1 MSGMPEEFLPIG
13 RFARMCRLSVKQLR
27 HYDDVGL
34 LSPAHV
40 DPVTGYRYYRREQ
53 VRDALA
59 IALLRMLDVPL
70 AAIARTLHDDETVR
84 ATALREERD
93 RLEARLARQRN
104 TLAAL
109 ERLLRDGV
117 LQQEVSLTREPPR
130 RLLVIQAVCPLD
142 EIGATVGECMAQMS
156 KVLPGLPWTPPMW
169 GLFPVDVDGQ
179 LRIAIGVES
188 AADPVGGMA
197 VEHLPGGPA
206 VVATHVGPYEHLALT
221 YQAMF
226 AWIHERGL
234 HPNGP
239 VREAYL
245 TDPTTSD
252 PAQLATRIVIPIKEE
267 DEC

>member
-1 MSGMPEEFLPIG
+1 MPEEFLPIG
-13 RFARMCRLSVKQLR
+13 RFAQMCRLSVKQLR

-34 LSPAHV
+34 LPPAHI
-40 DPVTGYRYYRREQ
+40 DPITSYRYYRRDQ

-59 IALLRMLDVPL
+59 IALLRTLDVPL
-70 AAIARTLHDDETVR
+70 AAIAQTLRGDENAQT
-84 ATALREERD
+84 AALRAERD
-93 RLEARLARQRN
+93 RLEERLARQRN

-109 ERLLRDGV
+109 ERLLRDGL
-117 LQQEVSLTREPPR
+117 LQQEVGLTREPPR
-130 RLLVIQAVCPLD
+130 RLLVAPTVCAPD
-142 EIGATVGECMAQMS
+142 EIGVAISGCFAQLS
-156 KVLPGLPWTPPMW
+156 SVLPGLPWTPPMW
-169 GLFPVDVDGQ
+169 GLFPVDIDGQ
-179 LRIAIGVES
+179 LRIAVGVET
-188 AADPVGGMA
+188 AADPVGGTT

-206 VVATHVGPYEHLALT
+206 VVATHVGAYEHLPLT

-234 HPNGP
+234 RPHGP

-252 PAQLATRIVIPIKEE
+252 PTQLATRIVIPIEKE

>member
-1 MSGMPEEFLPIG
+1 MPEEFLAIG
-13 RFARMCRLSVKQLR
+13 QFARLCRLSVKQLR

-34 LSPAHV
+34 LPPAHV
-40 DPVTGYRYYRREQ
+40 DPVTGYRYYGRDQ

-59 IALLRMLDVPL
+59 IALLRTLDVPL
-70 AAIARTLHDDETVR
+70 SAIAQTLRGDASAQT
-84 ATALREERD
+84 AALRAERD

-109 ERLLRDGV
+109 ERLLRDGL
-117 LQQEVSLTREPPR
+117 LQQEVGLTREPPR
-130 RLLVIQAVCPLD
+130 RLLVAQAVCAPD
-142 EIGATVGECMAQMS
+142 GIGVAIAGCMTQLS
-156 KVLPGLPWTPPMW
+156 GVLPGLSWTPPMW
-169 GLFPVDVDGQ
+169 GLFPVDVDRQ
-179 LRIAIGVES
+179 MHIAVGVES
-188 AADPVGGMA
+188 AADPVGGTT
-197 VEHLPGGPA
+197 VEYLPGGPA

-252 PAQLATRIVIPIKEE
+252 PTQLATRIVIPIEEE